1 MKKNGFSWSSKL
13 YLDLTIVINKMNPST
28 YIDKQ
33 QNDIENYQIFNANTE
48 LIPEA
53 PNRQPIPLIAEVSGS
68 IANAVVQVAVPSI
81 ACIVLCRTPPV
92 TAAANVVVISIVGAV
107 PARKTSKQRYIR
119 SFGIWNKEMDNY
131 LNVHEAMN
139 LKN

>member
-33 QNDIENYQIFNANTE
+33 QNNLENYQIVNANTE

-53 PNRQPIPLIAEVSGS
+53 PNR
-68 IANAVVQVAVPSI
+68 
-81 ACIVLCRTPPV
+81 
-92 TAAANVVVISIVGAV
+92 
-107 PARKTSKQRYIR
+107 
-119 SFGIWNKEMDNY
+119 
-131 LNVHEAMN
+131 
-139 LKN
+139 

>member
-33 QNDIENYQIFNANTE
+33 QNNIENYQIFNASTE

-53 PNRQPIPLIAEVSGS
+53 PNRQPKYLI
-68 IANAVVQVAVPSI
+68 
-81 ACIVLCRTPPV
+81 
-92 TAAANVVVISIVGAV
+92 
-107 PARKTSKQRYIR
+107 K
-119 SFGIWNKEMDNY
+119 F
-131 LNVHEAMN
+131 
-139 LKN
+139 